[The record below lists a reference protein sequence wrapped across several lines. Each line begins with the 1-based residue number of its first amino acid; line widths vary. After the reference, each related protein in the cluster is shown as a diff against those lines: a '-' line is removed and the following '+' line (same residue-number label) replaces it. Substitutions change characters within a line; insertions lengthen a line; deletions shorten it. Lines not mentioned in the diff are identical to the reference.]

1 MLWRELAIVL
11 CNFVP
16 LQITVDEALAK
27 LRAVRP
33 WVCPN
38 DGFVV
43 RGPTS
48 LHSAVHDR
56 AHAHTACTHRWMP
69 TAVLKNTRHACRL
82 CFAATKMIRESQDCE
97 PYGQRHTRQHART
110 RRRGYAL
117 GTGG

>member
-11 CNFVP
+11 CNFVA

-43 RGPTS
+43 RGPQDCFTP
-48 LHSAVHDR
+48 LCTTVR
-56 AHAHTACTHRWMP
+56 TRTQPAHTAGCQLQCSKTH
-69 TAVLKNTRHACRL
+69 
-82 CFAATKMIRESQDCE
+82 AT
-97 PYGQRHTRQHART
+97 PA
-110 RRRGYAL
+110 GYASPL
-117 GTGG
+117 PR